1 MSELWG
7 PRKMGILAETIKE
20 KLTERFTPSQL
31 EVEDQ
36 SHLHS
41 GHGGAAEHKA
51 AFPEKD
57 MSAETHIH
65 VVMTAAEFAGMNT
78 LAKHRA
84 VLETISDEV
93 DRLHA
98 FSLEAKAG
106 EAQVGEAK
114 AE

>member
-1 MSELWG
+1 
-7 PRKMGILAETIKE
+7 MGILVEAIKG
-20 KLTERFTPSQL
+20 KLNTSFSPSQL
-31 EVEDQ
+31 EVIDQ

-51 AFPEKD
+51 AFPDKD
-57 MSAETHIH
+57 MTAETHVH
-65 VVMTAAEFAGMNT
+65 VVITAPAFEGMNT

-84 VLETISDEV
+84 VMAVLAEEI

-106 EAQVGEAK
+106 
-114 AE
+114 

>member
-1 MSELWG
+1 
-7 PRKMGILAETIKE
+7 MGILAEAIKG
-20 KLTERFTPSQL
+20 KLEVRFTPSQL

-51 AFPEKD
+51 AFPGKD
-57 MSAETHIH
+57 MTEETHIH
-65 VVMTAAEFAGMNT
+65 VVITAEEFAGMST

-84 VLETISDEV
+84 VLDTLKDEV
-93 DRLHA
+93 ERLHA

-106 EAQVGEAK
+106 
-114 AE
+114 

>member
-1 MSELWG
+1 
-7 PRKMGILAETIKE
+7 MGILTEAIKG
-20 KLTERFTPSQL
+20 KLTARFTPSQL
-31 EVEDQ
+31 EVQDQ

-51 AFPEKD
+51 AFPDKD

-65 VVMTAAEFAGMNT
+65 VIIVADEFVGMST

-84 VLETISDEV
+84 VLEAVSEEV

-98 FSLEAKAG
+98 FSLEAKA
-106 EAQVGEAK
+106 A
-114 AE
+114 